1 MLLGHYGGTNNMKI
15 TVMGLGFVGLTTALG
30 LAEKGHT
37 VFGYDADTVK
47 TAELS
52 SGKVS
57 LYEPN
62 LTEALSRHLSKN
74 FHVLSSIPKE
84 IDIQAV
90 FICVGT
96 PCDDSGSADLHYL
109 FSAVDILCPILNSNS
124 FNGVIVI
131 KSTVPPGTTKTKIIP
146 YLREKGITTPIVNNP
161 EFLREGYCWDDF
173 INPDRIVC
181 GTEEPSVADVM
192 KTIYKEFNAPV
203 IITSLNTAEF
213 IKYLSNTLLASM
225 ISFSNEM
232 SVIANTIGDISVK
245 QAFETLHLDRR
256 WGNASMKSY
265 VYPGCGFGGYCL
277 PKDLQAIIAQAK
289 NYGFI
294 PAFLESVQTVNKSM
308 PLFFAEQILA
318 DNPESVGIL
327 GLSFKPGSDDT
338 RESPAAGIISVL
350 LEKNCRKIYVYD
362 PEANSAK
369 KKTYSF
375 SVNYCESADEVCKQA
390 KTVMLVTAWPQ
401 FREIDKRWPDVKF
414 IDGRYIL

>member
-1 MLLGHYGGTNNMKI
+1 MKI
-15 TVMGLGFVGLTTALG
+15 AVMGLGFVGLTTALG
-30 LAEKGHT
+30 LAEKGHI
-37 VFGYDADTVK
+37 VFGFDKNAAR

-62 LTEALSRHLSKN
+62 LTEALSRNLGGN
-74 FHVLSSIPKE
+74 FNILPALTETVTSIE
-84 IDIQAV
+84 AV

-96 PCDDSGSADLHYL
+96 PCGDNGTADLRYVYDAL
-109 FSAVDILCPILNSNS
+109 DMLEPMMKNAS

-131 KSTVPPGTTKTKIIP
+131 KSTVTPGTTKTRIIP
-146 YLREKGITTPIVNNP
+146 YLREKGIKTPVVNNP
-161 EFLREGYCWDDF
+161 EFLREGYCWEDF

-181 GTEEPSVADVM
+181 GTEDSCAAGVM

-289 NYGFI
+289 SYGVI
-294 PAFLESVQTVNKSM
+294 PALLESIQTVNNSM
-308 PLFFAEQILA
+308 PLFFAEQALA
-318 DNPESVGIL
+318 DNPESAGIL

-338 RESPAAGIISVL
+338 RESPAVGIISAL
-350 LEKNCRKIYVYD
+350 LEKNCRTIYAYD
-362 PEANSAK
+362 PEANSAFK
-369 KKTYSF
+369 KAYPF
-375 SVNYCESADEVCKQA
+375 PVNYCESIDEVCEKA
-390 KTVMLVTAWPQ
+390 KTVMIVTAWPQ
-401 FREIDKRWPDVKF
+401 FRGIDKRWPDVKF